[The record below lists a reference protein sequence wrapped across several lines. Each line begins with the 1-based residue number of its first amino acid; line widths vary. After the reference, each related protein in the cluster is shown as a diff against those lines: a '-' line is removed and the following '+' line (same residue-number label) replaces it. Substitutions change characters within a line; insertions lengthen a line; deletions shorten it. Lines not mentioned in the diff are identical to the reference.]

1 MKHNIAILFYTRV
14 NRKTDDGQVPIYL
27 RITLNGQRIVQAT
40 HRFVLRS
47 QWSSIAGKMKGSS
60 AAAKSL
66 NNFLDALRNK
76 VHNTEREIVQDG
88 REITYESFKNKW
100 FGVAEKPHMI
110 LEIFKQHNDEVKEL
124 AGKDYSPATLKRYE
138 TSLGHTRN
146 FILWKYKV
154 SDLDVKKLNY
164 EFISSYSFWFKTI
177 RNCNHNT
184 TMKYLTNFKKIV
196 LICLKNGWIDKD
208 PFIGFKFNK
217 HEVDRAFLTDLEI
230 QAIHSK
236 KFKNR
241 LDHVRDIFLFSCY
254 TGLAY
259 ADVKKL
265 KRSEIGVG
273 IDGEKWIFTRRQKT
287 DSSSRIPI
295 LPAAEELIAKY
306 QHYAQ
311 CVINDKV
318 LPVLSNQKM
327 NAYLKEIADICGI
340 NKTLTFHIARH
351 TFATTVTL
359 SNGVPIETVSKM
371 LGHKNLRT
379 TQHYAKILDLKV
391 SEDMKQ
397 LKNKLLNRKSEERAI
412 NFQPEREH

>member
-1 MKHNIAILFYTRV
+1 MEHNIAILFYARV
-14 NRKTDDGQVPIYL
+14 NRERNDNKVPIYL
-27 RITLNGQRIVQAT
+27 RITLNGKRIEQAT
-40 HRFVLRS
+40 HRFVIRS
-47 QWSSIAGKMKGSS
+47 QWSSTAGKMKGSH

-66 NNFLDALRNK
+66 NNFLDALKNK
-76 VHNTEREIVQDG
+76 VHNTEREMVQDG

-110 LEIFKQHNDEVKEL
+110 LEIFKQHNAEVEQL
-124 AGKDYSPATLKRYE
+124 SGKDYSPATLKRYA
-138 TSLGHTRN
+138 TSLRHTRN
-146 FILWKYKV
+146 FILWKYNV

-164 EFISSYSFWFKTI
+164 EFINSYSFWFKSL

-196 LICLKNGWIDKD
+196 LISLKNGWIDKD

-217 HEVDRAFLTDLEI
+217 HEVDRPFLTDLEI

-236 KFKNR
+236 KFQNR
-241 LDHVRDIFLFSCY
+241 LGHVRDIFLFSCY

-265 KRSEIGVG
+265 NRSEIGVG
-273 IDGEKWIFTRRQKT
+273 VDGEKWIFTKRQKT

-295 LPAAEELIAKY
+295 LPPAEELITKY
-306 QHYAQ
+306 QYHVE

-340 NKTLTFHIARH
+340 NKILTFHIARH
-351 TFATTVTL
+351 TFATTITL

-397 LKNKLLNRKSEERAI
+397 LKNKLLNKKSE
-412 NFQPEREH
+412 Q